1 MREYEILA
9 GVNVTP
15 ESSMTEVKNA
25 SFKLMANRMTPEQRQ
40 AWDALRNPETRLA
53 IDFLRVALCDP
64 DREAR

>member
-15 ESSMTEVKNA
+15 SSSMKEIKNA
-25 SFKLMANRMTPEQRQ
+25 SFKLMGKGMTPEQRR

-53 IDFLRVALCDP
+53 IDFLCVALVDP
-64 DREAR
+64 DREGR